1 MRGVIHVAPNASAAD
16 SDSARRRIDP
26 CVFDRAEVNDQT
38 VVANSQASG
47 VMTSAADCDEQIIFS
62 GKVYAANYV
71 SHVRAPRDQARLFV
85 DHSIVNLASI
95 IVIVVARLYQSS
107 AQVCFEIGDGI
118 FVEHDEVSLKRSF
131 GQHNESRHFH

>member
-26 CVFDRAEVNDQT
+26 RVFDRAQVNDQT

-71 SHVRAPRDQARLFV
+71 SHVRAPRD
-85 DHSIVNLASI
+85 ASLVQLESSPRGWSATTVPRCSSRPSRCI
-95 IVIVVARLYQSS
+95 SS
-107 AQVCFEIGDGI
+107 AASSPQ
-118 FVEHDEVSLKRSF
+118 
-131 GQHNESRHFH
+131 